1 MRLPEQRL
9 YDWFRRTIGPAAF
22 IERVENRVKRD
33 TPDLYIAEATL
44 ALRGW
49 VELKVLPAFPKR
61 ATTPVRLEHWTT
73 GQRYWANRHSLHG
86 GQCWL
91 VVQVQEEVYVF
102 NAATAAIS
110 MDWTRAEWEEFGRVI
125 VMRNARTAQLLDALA
140 DCVL

>member
-9 YDWFRRTIGPAAF
+9 YDWFRRVIGPAAF

-33 TPDLYIAEATL
+33 TPDLYIAEATM

-49 VELKVLPAFPKR
+49 VELKVLLEWPKR
-61 ATTPVRLEHWTT
+61 ATTPVRLEHWTS

-110 MDWTRAEWEEFGRVI
+110 MDWTRAEWQEFGRV
-125 VMRNARTAQLLDALA
+125 VVVRNARTVHLLDALA

>member
-1 MRLPEQRL
+1 MRLPEQKL

-22 IERVENRVKRD
+22 VERVENRVKRD
-33 TPDLYIAEATL
+33 TPDLYIAEVTRAM
-44 ALRGW
+44 RGW
-49 VELKVLPAFPKR
+49 VELKVLPEWPRR

-86 GQCWL
+86 GQGWL

-110 MDWTRAEWEEFGRVI
+110 MDWTRAEWSEFGRVV
-125 VMRNARTAQLLDALA
+125 VMRNARTVHLLDALA
-140 DCVL
+140 ATVL

>member
-9 YDWFRRTIGPAAF
+9 YDWFRRVIGPAAF

-33 TPDLYIAEATL
+33 TPDLYIAEATR

-61 ATTPVRLEHWTT
+61 PATPVRLEHWTP

-110 MDWTRAEWEEFGRVI
+110 MDWTRAEWAEFGRIV
-125 VMRNARTAQLLDALA
+125 VMRNARSVHLLDALA

>member
-9 YDWFRRTIGPAAF
+9 YDWFRRVVGPAAF

-33 TPDLYIAEATL
+33 TPDLYIAEATM

-61 ATTPVRLEHWTT
+61 AATPVRLEHWTS

-110 MDWTRAEWEEFGRVI
+110 MDWTRAEWEEFGRVV
-125 VMRNARTAQLLDALA
+125 VMRNARTVHLLDALA

>member
-9 YDWFRRTIGPAAF
+9 YDWFRRVIGPAAF

-33 TPDLYIAEATL
+33 TPDLYIAEATM

-49 VELKVLPAFPKR
+49 VELKVLPEWPKR
-61 ATTPVRLEHWTT
+61 AATPVRLEHWTS

-91 VVQVQEEVYVF
+91 VVQVQAEVYVF

-110 MDWTRAEWEEFGRVI
+110 MDWTRADWEEFGRVV
-125 VMRNARTAQLLDALA
+125 VMRNARAVQLLDALA
-140 DCVL
+140 RCVV

>member
-49 VELKVLPAFPKR
+49 VELKVLPEWPKR
-61 ATTPVRLEHWTT
+61 ATTPVRIEHWTT

-86 GQCWL
+86 GQSWL
-91 VVQVQEEVYVF
+91 VVQVLEEVYVF
-102 NAATAAIS
+102 NAATAALC
-110 MDWTRAEWEEFGRVI
+110 MDWTRAEWSEFGRI
-125 VMRNARTAQLLDALA
+125 VPVRNARGAQLLDALA